1 MLFEWVA
8 HLVDERAQPAI
19 IRGVPPHWVNE
30 PHQELAPAL
39 MVVAGSFL
47 PPPHQGLLLPRSLL
61 LTSSLCRE
69 FGGSSTAFQFYSFFW
84 CPESWHQCCIVFFV
98 SFQTYLCICK
108 LFWIITNLLQSV
120 FCLGAMCVDQFST
133 RGCDLGVLKVAP
145 SFCFMLRTRKSRF

>member
-1 MLFEWVA
+1 MGTNLWLLGISH
-8 HLVDERAQPAI
+8 HLSQPAI
-19 IRGVPPHWVNE
+19 IRGAPPHWVNE
-30 PHQELAPAL
+30 
-39 MVVAGSFL
+39 
-47 PPPHQGLLLPRSLL
+47 PHQGLLLPRSLL

-69 FGGSSTAFQFYSFFW
+69 FGGSSTAFHFYSFFW